1 MQVINEL
8 TRGGDTLL
16 ELLLTNKEEL
26 VESINVEGS
35 HGCSDYKMLVFKI

>member
-1 MQVINEL
+1 MQEINAL

-26 VESINVEGS
+26 VEGINVEGS
-35 HGCSDYKMLVFKI
+35 PGCSDYEMLVFKI